1 MTLQSSGPIAVADVS
16 TELGLGATYGSSL
29 NFLNGY
35 MKTPAS
41 PPNLAA
47 FYGLAYFQSNNQG
60 NCNNGNC
67 GTAGGPNGNCTTNC
81 NCGNIQ
87 CTNCYIAGASD
98 CSNCSNCNAIN
109 CANCDSKAY
118 LQGNCNC
125 NCTYN
130 CTTNAVSYNCTVG
143 PVSYNC
149 NCACNCS
156 KIVCAK
162 LYDMGMMSHNV
173 WAADQ
178 AYGQML
184 RQTDKSIYR
193 GYIRWARIV
202 TAWMEGKGPDFMV
215 WIKDKEQRQKAQ
227 QKAMIDMANKIGQPW
242 SQHMAYLMGAVE
254 RDNLMGRILMNIGRP
269 ICRVVDMLP
278 RVAKSKRKHGLPT
291 VYTIW
296 FFLFFSY
303 YTASSIIKI
312 KDKINVFK
320 GKLNVGYNR

>member
-1 MTLQSSGPIAVADVS
+1 MTLPASGQIAVSQIS
-16 TELGLGATYGSSL
+16 TEIGQADTYSTSL
-29 NFLNGY
+29 NFLNGLIVAAQRPA
-35 MKTPAS
+35 TPSMAS
-41 PPNLAA
+41 FYSKA
-47 FYGLAYFQSNNQG
+47 FFQNNTQG

-67 GTAGGPNGNCTTNC
+67 TSNC

-87 CTNCYIAGASD
+87 CNNCVISGGVNCTNCDAQSWLQ
-98 CSNCSNCNAIN
+98 SNCN
-109 CANCDSKAY
+109 CACS
-118 LQGNCNC
+118 
-125 NCTYN
+125 YN
-130 CTTNAVSYNCTVG
+130 CTTGAT
-143 PVSYNC
+143 SYNC

-162 LYDMGMMSHNV
+162 LFDLGMMSHNI

-184 RQTDKSIYR
+184 RKTDKSVYR

-227 QKAMIDMANKIGQPW
+227 QKAMISMANKIGQPW
-242 SQHMAYLMGAVE
+242 SQHMAYLMGAVD
-254 RDNLMGRILMNIGRP
+254 RDNAMGRVLMNIGRP
-269 ICRVVDMLP
+269 ICRVVDMIP
-278 RVAKSKRKHGLPT
+278 RIAKSKRKHGLPT

-303 YTASSIIKI
+303 YTASTITKL
-312 KDKINVFK
+312 NVFK
-320 GKLNVGYNR
+320 GKLKCLAPIKSQ

>member
-1 MTLQSSGPIAVADVS
+1 MTITSGPQIGFSDINQEV
-16 TELGLGATYGSSL
+16 YGTASYSSDL
-29 NFLNGY
+29 NFLNNLIVSGQRPS
-35 MKTPAS
+35 TPALS
-41 PPNLAA
+41 N
-47 FYGLAYFQSNNQG
+47 FYSKAYFQNNTQG
-60 NCNNGNC
+60 NCN
-67 GTAGGPNGNCTTNC
+67 NGNCTTNC

-87 CTNCYIAGASD
+87 CNNCYISGTV
-98 CSNCSNCNAIN
+98 NCTNCDAQNWLQSNCN
-109 CANCDSKAY
+109 CA
-118 LQGNCNC
+118 
-125 NCTYN
+125 CTYN
-130 CTTNAVSYNCTVG
+130 CTTGQT
-143 PVSYNC
+143 SYNC

-162 LYDMGMMSHNV
+162 LFDLGMMSHNI

-184 RQTDKSIYR
+184 RKTDKSVYR

-254 RDNLMGRILMNIGRP
+254 RDNFMGRILMNIGRP
-269 ICRVVDMLP
+269 ICRVVDMIP
-278 RVAKSKRKHGLPT
+278 RIAKSKRKHGLPT

-303 YTASSIIKI
+303 YTALTIVNVKQ
-312 KDKINVFK
+312 KINVFK
-320 GKLNVGYNR
+320 GKLNVGYN